1 MAGCRAGSLHC
12 HRRAMDNR
20 AYSLTF
26 WAIFI
31 GFVMMPIMAM
41 TIELGRYF
49 YARAQISAAADAAAL
64 GAAIEINQRTFRTMG
79 NLVPTDKTWAQAQ
92 SMVNAN
98 TGMLAKQG
106 IHAWVTGI
114 NVNDG
119 ANTVQVSV
127 SCNLSRLFPAV
138 VPDVIVTQTGLAE
151 VGAFTR

>member
-1 MAGCRAGSLHC
+1 MIRD
-12 HRRAMDNR
+12 RRA
-20 AYSLTF
+20 YQLTF

-41 TIELGRYF
+41 TIELGRFF

-64 GAAIEINQRTFRTMG
+64 GAAIEINQNTFRTSG
-79 NLVPTDKTWAQAQ
+79 NLVPTDKTWSEAQA
-92 SMVNAN
+92 MVNAN
-98 TGMLAKQG
+98 TGMLSAQG
-106 IHAWVTGI
+106 IHARVTGI
-114 NVNDG
+114 NVNDA

-138 VPDVIVTQTGLAE
+138 VPDVIVNQTGLAE

>member
-1 MAGCRAGSLHC
+1 MLRD
-12 HRRAMDNR
+12 RR

-26 WAIFI
+26 WAVFI
-31 GFVMMPIMAM
+31 GFVMMPIMAL

-64 GAAIEINQRTFRTMG
+64 GAAMEINEREFRTTG
-79 NLVPTDKTWAQAQ
+79 SLIPTEKTWSQAQA
-92 SMVNAN
+92 MVNAN
-98 TGMLAKQG
+98 TGMLAGEG

-114 NVNDG
+114 DVNDG
-119 ANTVQVSV
+119 ANTVRVTV

-151 VGAFTR
+151 VGAFSR

>member
-1 MAGCRAGSLHC
+1 MCKDA
-12 HRRAMDNR
+12 R

-64 GAAIEINQRTFRTMG
+64 GAAIEINQRTFRTTG
-79 NLVPTDKTWAQAQ
+79 NLVPTDQTWSQAQ

-98 TGMLAKQG
+98 TGMLSSQG

-114 NVNDG
+114 NVND
-119 ANTVQVSV
+119 AVNTVQVSV

-138 VPDVIVTQTGLAE
+138 VPNVIVTQTGLAE
-151 VGAFTR
+151 VGAFSR

>member
-1 MAGCRAGSLHC
+1 MLRD
-12 HRRAMDNR
+12 RR

-41 TIELGRYF
+41 TIELGRFF
-49 YARAQISAAADAAAL
+49 YARAQVSAAADAAAL
-64 GAAIEINQRTFRTMG
+64 GAASEINQNTFRATG
-79 NLVPTDKTWAQAQ
+79 NLVPTDKTWSQAQA
-92 SMVNAN
+92 MVNAN
-98 TGMLAKQG
+98 TGMLAAQG

-114 NVNDG
+114 DVNDA
-119 ANTVQVSV
+119 ANTVQVRV
-127 SCNLSRLFPAV
+127 SCNLSRLFPAI

>member
-1 MAGCRAGSLHC
+1 MRK
-12 HRRAMDNR
+12 DTR

-49 YARAQISAAADAAAL
+49 YARAQVSAAADAAAL
-64 GAAIEINQRTFRTMG
+64 GAAIEINQRTFRTTG
-79 NLVPTDKTWAQAQ
+79 NLVPTDKTWSQAQ

-98 TGMLAKQG
+98 TGMLSAQG

-114 NVNDG
+114 HVNDA

>member
-1 MAGCRAGSLHC
+1 MIHDR
-12 HRRAMDNR
+12 R

-49 YARAQISAAADAAAL
+49 YARAQVSAAADAAAL
-64 GAAIEINQRTFRTMG
+64 GAAIEINQRTFRATG

-92 SMVNAN
+92 SMVSAN
-98 TGMLAKQG
+98 TGMLSSQG

-114 NVNDG
+114 NVNDA

-127 SCNLSRLFPAV
+127 SCNLARLFPAV

>member
-1 MAGCRAGSLHC
+1 MIRD
-12 HRRAMDNR
+12 RRA
-20 AYSLTF
+20 YQLTF

-49 YARAQISAAADAAAL
+49 YARAQVSAAADAAAL
-64 GAAIEINQRTFRTMG
+64 GAAIEINQRTFRSTG
-79 NLVPTDKTWAQAQ
+79 NLIPTDKTWAQAQ

-98 TGMLAKQG
+98 TSMLSAQG
-106 IHAWVTGI
+106 INAWVTGI

-127 SCNLSRLFPAV
+127 SCNLARLFPAV